1 MCWEYGFAI
10 DCWAICCTLTLVLIA
25 GGNQCDASLAYV
37 WEFIKKKQKKQMSV
51 YEEEG
56 GIALITWLLEET
68 FFFAF

>member
-37 WEFIKKKQKKQMSV
+37 WEFIKKQKKQMSV